1 MYSATHEN
9 VTVPLGRD
17 MKTRTALRTNQIA
30 GFVTVLSKKKINGN
44 INSIFFFL
52 LSLFFFRKIFNL
64 NKYIKKQFI
73 IGLLTKV
80 NPSIIMQNVSA
91 ILLLQYTSTLPF

>member
-1 MYSATHEN
+1 MYSATPES

-17 MKTRTALRTNQIA
+17 MKTRTALRTNQIV

-44 INSIFFFL
+44 INSIFFFWA
-52 LSLFFFRKIFNL
+52 FFFSRKIYNL

-80 NPSIIMQNVSA
+80 NPCIIMENVSA

>member
-1 MYSATHEN
+1 MYSATPES

-30 GFVTVLSKKKINGN
+30 GFVTVLSKKKKNGN
-44 INSIFFFL
+44 INSIFFFFWA
-52 LSLFFFRKIFNL
+52 FFFSRKIYNL

-73 IGLLTKV
+73 YRALDK
-80 NPSIIMQNVSA
+80 S
-91 ILLLQYTSTLPF
+91 

>member
-1 MYSATHEN
+1 MYSATPES

-44 INSIFFFL
+44 INSIFF
-52 LSLFFFRKIFNL
+52 SSEPFFFSRKIYNL

-80 NPSIIMQNVSA
+80 NPCIIMENVSA

>member
-44 INSIFFFL
+44 INSIFF
-52 LSLFFFRKIFNL
+52 SSEPFFSRKIYNL

-80 NPSIIMQNVSA
+80 NPCIIMQNVSA

>member
-1 MYSATHEN
+1 MYSATHES

-44 INSIFFFL
+44 INSIFF
-52 LSLFFFRKIFNL
+52 SSEPFFFQKNI
-64 NKYIKKQFI
+64 
-73 IGLLTKV
+73 
-80 NPSIIMQNVSA
+80 
-91 ILLLQYTSTLPF
+91 

>member
-44 INSIFFFL
+44 INSIFFF
-52 LSLFFFRKIFNL
+52 F
-64 NKYIKKQFI
+64 
-73 IGLLTKV
+73 
-80 NPSIIMQNVSA
+80 
-91 ILLLQYTSTLPF
+91 

>member
-1 MYSATHEN
+1 MYSATHES
-9 VTVPLGRD
+9 VTMPLGRD
-17 MKTRTALRTNQIA
+17 MNTQTALRTNQIA
-30 GFVTVLSKKKINGN
+30 GFITVLSKKKINGN
-44 INSIFFFL
+44 INSIFF
-52 LSLFFFRKIFNL
+52 SSDPFFVFRKIYNL

-80 NPSIIMQNVSA
+80 NPCIIMENVSA

>member
-44 INSIFFFL
+44 INSIFF
-52 LSLFFFRKIFNL
+52 SSEPFFFPE
-64 NKYIKKQFI
+64 KYII
-73 IGLLTKV
+73 
-80 NPSIIMQNVSA
+80 
-91 ILLLQYTSTLPF
+91 